1 MTLRSTHDAEK
12 QALRVPAGRVADV
25 SHARRAARKPRAATA
40 LYVASAMIP
49 SAPTVTVT
57 GPDRSGLL
65 ANLTVRFGRV
75 EVLGERQVTLPDG
88 TAGWELTVRHE
99 SFTAA
104 RGGGGAG
111 APSADDRAEAGDV
124 RDAARRARLEVDAA
138 ARAEI
143 AGAEALAA
151 EREQL
156 LAQLETER
164 AAMTQRAQA
173 DAATIRNQAA
183 AEIQAGREEVEAE
196 RAGFV
201 DEAAQLRAA
210 ALAEAEERVAEGAA
224 AAQAQIAAAR
234 EQAQADVATA
244 GAAAEQEVAEVRKTT
259 AAQTAVVREEAE
271 LAVQQAQALVTAE
284 RKAAAKVKAAA
295 GEEAGRLRAA
305 AERDARKLRD
315 EAKKLRD
322 ESGRQVDA
330 LLAKREAETVEAVA
344 KALRAAQGEAREIVT
359 AAQAQ
364 RAELKRR
371 AEAELAAARVEVRE
385 QLRAARDQSM
395 ALLAAARDE
404 ADTALAEGKAL
415 TGGLKDVVDRVR
427 DLGRQLDQEVVAAHR
442 TLAGRTQL
450 AAVQAKSRAEQP
462 DLDAAATAIA
472 AHVVR
477 ILSED
482 HPPADAPGDA

>member
-1 MTLRSTHDAEK
+1 MARRSTHDAGK
-12 QALRVPAGRVADV
+12 QALRVPAGYVADV
-25 SHARRAARKPRAATA
+25 SHAVCAARRPRAATA
-40 LYVASAMIP
+40 LYVANAMTS

-104 RGGGGAG
+104 RGAGGAG
-111 APSADDRAEAGDV
+111 APAANDRAEAGEV
-124 RDAARRARLEVDAA
+124 RDAAQRARLEVDAA

-143 AGAEALAA
+143 ADAREALAA

-173 DAATIRNQAA
+173 DAATIRDQAA

-196 RAGFV
+196 RAGLV
-201 DEAAQLRAA
+201 DEAAQLRAT
-210 ALAEAEERVAEGAA
+210 ALAEAEERVAEAAA

-244 GAAAEQEVAEVRKTT
+244 RAAAEQEVAEVRKT
-259 AAQTAVVREEAE
+259 
-271 LAVQQAQALVTAE
+271 
-284 RKAAAKVKAAA
+284 AAAVKAAA
-295 GEEAGRLRAA
+295 GEEAGRLLAA

-330 LLAKREAETVEAVA
+330 LLAKREAETAEGVA

-364 RAELKRR
+364 GAALTQR

-427 DLGRQLDQEVVAAHR
+427 DLGRQLDQEVAAAHR